1 MCKTYVCNLQFS
13 FKGIKGKLIQKRLE
27 DIFIKERHIYCDTYN
42 EMIDDLNKEWD
53 TYFPD
58 VDLHEPTWFKR
69 YNQFIQSRVQ
79 DIFDKKGAGATV
91 ADKYASTMQ
100 YQLYDKYQD
109 VFDIYDKIMA
119 AIINND

>member
-1 MCKTYVCNLQFS
+1 MSTIENDWKILPYSETVCCW
-13 FKGIKGKLIQKRLE
+13 KKCI
-27 DIFIKERHIYCDTYN
+27 HI
-42 EMIDDLNKEWD
+42 E
-53 TYFPD
+53 F
-58 VDLHEPTWFKR
+58 
-69 YNQFIQSRVQ
+69 QQ